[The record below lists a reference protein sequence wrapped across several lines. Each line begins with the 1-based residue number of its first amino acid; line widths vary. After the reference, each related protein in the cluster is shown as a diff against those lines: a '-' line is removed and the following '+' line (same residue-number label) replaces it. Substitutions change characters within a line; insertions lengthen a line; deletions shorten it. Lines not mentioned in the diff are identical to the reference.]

1 MLVLAIDTSG
11 IGCAAA
17 IYDGAAGVVL
27 ARAEEDIG
35 RGHAERLMAFVD
47 EALRASDRRLED
59 IDRIAVTIGPGSFT
73 GIRVGVAAARG
84 LALALGKP
92 AVGVTTLQV
101 IAESA
106 RKSDPGRPVLAAI
119 DAKRDEVYVQ
129 SFDALGQPEAPAEA
143 LPVGLARERFYGF
156 AGVVCGSAAHLVAA
170 PVMTGEGRHKAD
182 MIDIA
187 VLARLGAA
195 ADPGSA
201 KPKPLYLRG
210 PDAKPQSGFAVT
222 RAIAG
227 QR

>member
-11 IGCAAA
+11 IGCSAAV
-17 IYDGAAGVVL
+17 YDGGPGELL
-27 ARAEEDIG
+27 ARAGAEIG
-35 RGHAERLMAFVD
+35 RGHAERLMDFVD
-47 EALRASDRRLED
+47 EALIAAGRQLAD

-106 RKSDPGRPVLAAI
+106 RLKEPGRPVLAVM

-129 SFDALGQPEAPAEA
+129 SFDARGRAEGAPEILSAGE
-143 LPVGLARERFYGF
+143 VHERFSGF
-156 AGVVCGSAAHLVAA
+156 SGIVSGSGAHLVTAHAA
-170 PVMTGEGRHKAD
+170 AGKPDE
-182 MIDIA
+182 IDIG
-187 VLARLGAA
+187 VVGRLGAV
-195 ADPGSA
+195 ADPAAA

-210 PDAKPQSGFAVT
+210 PDAKPQAGFAVT
-222 RAIAG
+222 RA
-227 QR
+227 

>member
-11 IGCAAA
+11 TGCAAA
-17 IYDGAAGVVL
+17 VYDSVAGVVL

-47 EALRASDRRLED
+47 EALRASGRRLED

-84 LALALGKP
+84 LALALSKP

-106 RKSDPGRPVLAAI
+106 RRSDPGRPVLAAV

-129 SFDALGQPEAPAEA
+129 SFDALGQPEAPAEP
-143 LPVGLARERFYGF
+143 LPVGLARERFSGF
-156 AGVVCGSAAHLVAA
+156 AGVVCGTAAHLVTA
-170 PVMTGEGRHKAD
+170 PVMAGEVSHKSD

-187 VLARLGAA
+187 VVARLGAA
-195 ADPGSA
+195 ADPASA
-201 KPKPLYLRG
+201 KPRPLYLRG

-227 QR
+227 